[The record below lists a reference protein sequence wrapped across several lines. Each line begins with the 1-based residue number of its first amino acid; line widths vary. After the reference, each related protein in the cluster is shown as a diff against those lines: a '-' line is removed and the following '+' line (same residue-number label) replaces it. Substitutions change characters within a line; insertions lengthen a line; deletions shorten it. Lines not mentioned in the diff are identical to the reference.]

1 MPVPAEP
8 RADHLERHPHT
19 LTQTVPLERLPARR
33 EGLPIWPFLA
43 PGQPRHYAHRMDKR
57 FLVEQLSEK
66 LRESATVARKAGQ
79 AAADEARDGATAA
92 EKRENARVAQ
102 EYAGLAR
109 GQAARASRAQVEIS
123 TLDAF
128 RPGPLPTG
136 ARIALGAIVEVE
148 DEGMGR
154 TFFLAPVG
162 AGVELTGPGGD
173 GFLSVVTP
181 LSPVGKAVLGRR
193 VGETVEV
200 TVQGEPRE
208 WTITYAT

>member
-1 MPVPAEP
+1 
-8 RADHLERHPHT
+8 
-19 LTQTVPLERLPARR
+19 
-33 EGLPIWPFLA
+33 
-43 PGQPRHYAHRMDKR
+43 MDKR
-57 FLVEQLSEK
+57 FLVEQLSDK

-109 GQAARASRAQVEIS
+109 GQAARASRAQAEIS
-123 TLDAF
+123 TLESF
-128 RPGPLPTG
+128 RPGPLPRG
-136 ARIALGAIVEVE
+136 ARIELGAIVEVE